1 MPRERM
7 LRCGMQYSSPGLQRA
22 NPLIR
27 FVLFWA
33 VHTLMLWVASQVFS
47 SVHFDGWEALLVA
60 GLLFGIV
67 NATLKP
73 ILVILTAPITI
84 LTLGL
89 FLLVINALMLL
100 LTAWLIPGFH
110 LAGGFWQAV
119 LVALFM
125 SILSFLINLL
135 FGLSKSR

>member
-1 MPRERM
+1 M
-7 LRCGMQYSSPGLQRA
+7 QRA
-22 NPLIR
+22 NPVVR

-33 VHTLMLWVASQVFS
+33 VNTLALWVAGQVFH
-47 SVHFDGWEALLVA
+47 SVRFDGWQALLVA

-73 ILVILTAPITI
+73 ILVVLTAPITV

-100 LTAWLIPGFH
+100 LTVWLVHGFH
-110 LAGGFWQAV
+110 LQGGFWRAV
-119 LVALFM
+119 LVALFI
-125 SILSFLINLL
+125 SVFSFLVNQL
-135 FGLSKSR
+135 FSLSRPR

>member
-1 MPRERM
+1 M
-7 LRCGMQYSSPGLQRA
+7 LRCGMQSSNPGLRRA

-27 FVLFWA
+27 FLLFWS

-47 SVHFDGWEALLVA
+47 SVRFDGWEALLIA

-84 LTLGL
+84 LTLGV

-110 LAGGFWQAV
+110 LTGGFWQAV

-125 SILSFLINLL
+125 SVLSFLINLL

>member
-1 MPRERM
+1 M
-7 LRCGMQYSSPGLQRA
+7 LRCGMQSSNPGLQRV

-27 FVLFWA
+27 FLLFWA

-47 SVHFDGWEALLVA
+47 SVRFDGWEALLVA

-73 ILVILTAPITI
+73 ILVILTAPITV
-84 LTLGL
+84 LTLGV

-119 LVALFM
+119 LVAFFM
-125 SILSFLINLL
+125 SVLSFLINLL